1 MREWSGSARTK
12 FEEANIHCTTK
23 SVQGGPSGR
32 RPKAEFHHPA
42 LDAKLRVRV
51 PEGNTSVYT
60 VHKHSEQTHDDAY
73 ATCGPSRRNLPCL
86 RPPDRPPKAPV
97 ASILGLV
104 SRWDDDPLRRIRFCA
119 LVQSDLFQLRNEYV
133 SELRQVE
140 HRARDLTNRAFTAPT
155 ERLVRPEAIV

>member
-1 MREWSGSARTK
+1 MHNEKRS
-12 FEEANIHCTTK
+12 
-23 SVQGGPSGR
+23 R
-32 RPKAEFHHPA
+32 RALGPKAEFHHPA
-42 LDAKLRVRV
+42 LDAKSRVRV

-104 SRWDDDPLRRIRFCA
+104 SRWDDDPLRRIRFCVLA
-119 LVQSDLFQLRNEYV
+119 QSDLFQLRNEYV

-155 ERLVRPEAIV
+155 ERLVRPEAFV